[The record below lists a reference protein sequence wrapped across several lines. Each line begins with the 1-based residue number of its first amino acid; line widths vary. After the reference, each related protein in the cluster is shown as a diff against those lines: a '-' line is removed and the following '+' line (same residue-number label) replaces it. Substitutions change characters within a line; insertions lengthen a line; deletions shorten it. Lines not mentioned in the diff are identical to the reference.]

1 MSIQYGSVK
10 LLHAL
15 VEGDVKREGP
25 TSSTMVRAGFLLNIL
40 EDYLRLTASVDT
52 GPKGEDAERLSSSGG
67 AVGEA
72 ETPNLPPSPSSRNE
86 RETIVSWLRNTAA
99 SYPNDIRKSCLLS
112 KADAIERGEHLTPPD
127 SGEEG

>member
-1 MSIQYGSVK
+1 MSVQYGSVK

-52 GPKGEDAERLSSSGG
+52 GPKGEDAKRLSSSGG
-67 AVGEA
+67 AVGVA
-72 ETPNLPPSPSSRNE
+72 ETPNLPPPPSME
-86 RETIVSWLRNTAA
+86 
-99 SYPNDIRKSCLLS
+99 
-112 KADAIERGEHLTPPD
+112 GENK
-127 SGEEG
+127 